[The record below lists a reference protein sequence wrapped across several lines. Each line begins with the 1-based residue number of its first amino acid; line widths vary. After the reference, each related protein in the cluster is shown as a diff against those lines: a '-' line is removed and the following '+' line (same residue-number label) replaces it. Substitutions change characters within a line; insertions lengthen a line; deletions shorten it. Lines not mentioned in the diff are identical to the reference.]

1 MFFSIIHILIGPLKK
16 TEKRRTHRQYF
27 NLETSVS
34 TGQCTN
40 GRRLGSCP
48 LFPAFLSLFETF
60 LDQILR
66 SLIENR
72 KQVLPKS
79 CYSRCVSVL
88 YVFYGTSLSVFV
100 STEHLCPSS
109 LFLRNIFVLRNLR
122 VHLRRGVQGSHMSSF
137 IRGTA

>member
-88 YVFYGTSLSVFV
+88 YVFYGTSLSVFFV
-100 STEHLCPSS
+100 STEHLCSTEPPCPSQEGGLGKS
-109 LFLRNIFVLRNLR
+109 HEFFKFPTQ
-122 VHLRRGVQGSHMSSF
+122 RRRM
-137 IRGTA
+137 